1 MSGACEPKVRTTIG
15 FTPKTETAIAT
26 EAKRLGIS
34 FADQVRR
41 ITDNWADS
49 WALKQA
55 KPPEKILVLD
65 RDSGALRG
73 AR

>member
-1 MSGACEPKVRTTIG
+1 VG

-41 ITDNWADS
+41 ITDNWADN
-49 WALKQA
+49 WAAKQGKA
-55 KPPEKILVLD
+55 PEKILVLD
-65 RDSGALRG
+65 RDTGVLRG
-73 AR
+73 VR